1 MDMFCSLGFSR
12 KQRGLPINIADWSI
26 PPYLNNLFSRVRQML
41 AVILSISKPSFSWTC
56 FLCFCHYECRCSSSM
71 NTELIYEICPEFK
84 QPFSISP
91 EPVVLPWYN
100 LAVRL
105 RVLYCVWMNKNS
117 TMEPSACGKIL
128 LHELVC
134 TVGLS
139 PSQWVSKWILHVKWK
154 VLCQNITSSMSVKH
168 SWNLWNVIHILG
180 LQ

>member
-71 NTELIYEICPEFK
+71 NTELIYE
-84 QPFSISP
+84 PFSISP

-100 LAVRL
+100 LAVHL